1 MINDQQWQRQEQIF
15 MQSNQNLSVLVAQM
29 DKLFQM
35 MVSMMGLVSKLLPLN
50 SPATAQAFAE
60 LLPVNV
66 AQP

>member
-1 MINDQQWQRQEQIF
+1 
-15 MQSNQNLSVLVAQM
+15 M

-35 MVSMMGLVSKLLPLN
+35 MVSMMGLVSKLLPQN

-60 LLPVNV
+60 FLPVNV